1 MMTVLA
7 APGDWARNAV
17 DSGGY
22 PALAGLILAEN
33 LFPPIPSE
41 IILPV
46 AGYFVGEGTMNF
58 ILAVIA
64 ATIGSVV
71 GALILYTIARYGGRA
86 VVLKLGKFAR
96 IREDDLDKADE
107 WFDKRGAWF
116 VFFGRLV
123 PGVRSIISIP
133 AGLSEMPVWRFTL
146 LTAAGSALWNSA
158 LIGAGWGLG
167 SQYEKVADY
176 VGPVATIVIVACGV
190 LVLGLIAWAL
200 KRRRVAQL

>member
-1 MMTVLA
+1 MMTVFA
-7 APGDWARNAV
+7 APGEWARNAV

-71 GALILYTIARYGGRA
+71 GALILYGIARWGGRA
-86 VVLKLGKFAR
+86 VVLRLGKFAR
-96 IREDDLDKADE
+96 INEEDLDKADH
-107 WFDKRGAWF
+107 WFDKRGPWF

-133 AGLSEMPVWRFTL
+133 AGLSEMPIMQFTV
-146 LTAAGSALWNSA
+146 LTAAGSALWNSL
-158 LIGAGWGLG
+158 LIGVGWGLG
-167 SQYEKVADY
+167 SQYSKVEGV
-176 VGPVATIVIVACGV
+176 VGPISRVVIIACALLVVALIV
-190 LVLGLIAWAL
+190 WAL
-200 KRRRVAQL
+200 KRRRVAA

>member
-1 MMTVLA
+1 MLTLLA
-7 APGDWARNAV
+7 APGEWARNAV

-71 GALILYTIARYGGRA
+71 GALILYGIARFGGRA
-86 VVLKLGKFAR
+86 LVLKLGKFAR

-133 AGLSEMPVWRFTL
+133 AGLSEMPIWRFTA
-146 LTAAGSALWNSA
+146 LTAAGSALWNTA
-158 LIGAGWGLG
+158 LIGVGWALG
-167 SQYEKVADY
+167 SQYERVADY
-176 VGPVATIVIVACGV
+176 VGPVARVVVIACAL
-190 LVLGLIAWAL
+190 LVLALIVWAF
-200 KRRRVAQL
+200 KRRRIAT

>member
-1 MMTVLA
+1 MMVFA
-7 APGDWARNAV
+7 APGDWARNTV
-17 DSGGY
+17 SSGGY

-46 AGYFVGEGTMNF
+46 AGYYVGEGTLNYVV
-58 ILAVIA
+58 AVLA
-64 ATIGSVV
+64 ATLGSVV
-71 GALILYTIARYGGRA
+71 GALILYWIARYGGRG

-96 IREDDLDKADE
+96 VREDDLDKADA
-107 WFDKRGAWF
+107 WFDRRGAWF

-123 PGVRSIISIP
+123 PGVRSLISIP

-158 LIGAGWGLG
+158 LIGAGWALG
-167 SQYEKVADY
+167 SNYERVADY
-176 VGPVATIVIVACGV
+176 VGPVATIVVAACFV
-190 LVLGLIAWAL
+190 LALGLVTWAL
-200 KRRRVAQL
+200 KRRRVTT

>member
-1 MMTVLA
+1 MMNVLA

-17 DSGGY
+17 SDGGY
-22 PALAGLILAEN
+22 AALAGLILAEN

-41 IILPV
+41 LILPV
-46 AGYFVGEGTMNF
+46 AGFYVGEGTLSF
-58 ILAVIA
+58 VFAVLA

-71 GALILYTIARYGGRA
+71 GALILYAIARYGGRA
-86 VVLKLGKFAR
+86 AVLKLGRFAR
-96 IREDDLDKADE
+96 VREDDLDKADA

-146 LTAAGSALWNSA
+146 LTAAGSALWNCA
-158 LIGAGWGLG
+158 LIGAGWALG
-167 SQYEKVADY
+167 SNYERVADY
-176 VGPVATIVIVACGV
+176 VGPVATVVVVICG
-190 LVLGLIAWAL
+190 LIVLGLIAWAL
-200 KRRRVAQL
+200 KRRRIAA

>member
-1 MMTVLA
+1 MMTVFA
-7 APGDWARNAV
+7 APGEWARNAV

-71 GALILYTIARYGGRA
+71 GALILYTIARFGGRT

-96 IREDDLDKADE
+96 VRENDLDKADE
-107 WFDKRGAWF
+107 WFDKRGPWF

-133 AGLSEMPVWRFTL
+133 AGLSEMPVLQFTL
-146 LTAAGSALWNSA
+146 LTAAGSALWNCA
-158 LIGAGWGLG
+158 LIGAGWALG
-167 SQYEKVADY
+167 SQYDKVEG
-176 VGPVATIVIVACGV
+176 VIGPISTIVV
-190 LVLGLIAWAL
+190 LICAVLIAALIVWAL
-200 KRRRVAQL
+200 KRRRIAT